1 MIENKKLFI
10 ISLVLLGL
18 ASIGLVR
25 VLIFFASLESFDML
39 GTSLGIFYIV
49 PSVLGGIIYSLMYK
63 SLKKT
68 NVTKKI
74 YCVILIV
81 VTILFIIGITT
92 LLGIY

>member
-25 VLIFFASLESFDML
+25 VLIFFASLESFDIL

-49 PSVLGGIIYSLMYK
+49 PSVLCGIIYSLMYK